1 MFFCIS
7 NEKSR
12 ALKAISNDGSSKGQG
27 KDMTVTQS
35 FYETSAP
42 PGLTG
47 IKAWLLTHD
56 HKRLG
61 LMYLGAIM
69 FWFVLAMFLG
79 LLIRTEL
86 MTQGKTIIDAEVY
99 NSAFTLHGVIMIFLF
114 MIPAIPAIFGN
125 FFLPIQLGTDDVFF
139 PRLNLFSWYLFMIGG
154 LFAVFSLFAGDGF
167 PDTGWT
173 FYVPF
178 SIENNANVSMTV
190 TAAFIL
196 GMSSM
201 LTGLNFVTTFHRMR
215 DKSMG
220 LMQIPLFTWSLYA
233 TAWVQILATPVISI
247 TLVLVV
253 IERALSIGLFD
264 PDKGGDPLLFQHL
277 FWMYSHPAVYIMILP
292 GMGVISEII
301 PVFSRKSI
309 FGYKAIVWSSMGIA
323 VAGSLVWAH
332 HMYTSGMSDVA
343 VFFFSLLT
351 FLVAIPSAVKVFSW
365 VATMYKGSIEMTPPF
380 LLSLIFIYLFSIGG
394 LTGLVVGAVGTD
406 IHVHDTAFVV
416 SHFHFVMFGGTGFAF
431 FAALHYWWPKMFG
444 IMYRYKAAY
453 IGSVL
458 TAIGFLFHYIPMFI
472 LGMQGMPRRYYDYL
486 PQYETGNFLAGFG
499 GYLMCIGILI
509 MFTNLLMSFKQKVPA
524 PADPWGGTTLEWK
537 VPSPPPV
544 HNFVSAPEVM
554 DFPYDFTGVVKES
567 QQSGR

>member
-1 MFFCIS
+1 M
-7 NEKSR
+7 N
-12 ALKAISNDGSSKGQG
+12 APL
-27 KDMTVTQS
+27 S
-35 FYETSAP
+35 FYNTSAP

-61 LMYLGAIM
+61 LMYLGAIF

-79 LLIRTEL
+79 LLLRTEL
-86 MTQGKTIIDAEVY
+86 MSQGRTIMSAEMY
-99 NSAFTLHGVIMIFLF
+99 NATFTLHGVIMIFLF
-114 MIPAIPAIFGN
+114 VIPGIPAIFGN

-139 PRLNLFSWYLFMIGG
+139 PRLNLFSWYLFMFGG
-154 LFAVFSLFAGDGF
+154 LFAIVSLFVGDGF

-178 SIENNANVSMTV
+178 SVQSSGNVGLTV

-220 LMQIPLFTWSLYA
+220 LMQIPLFAWSLYA

-247 TLVLVV
+247 TFVLIVL
-253 IERALSIGLFD
+253 ERFFSIGLFD
-264 PDKGGDPLLFQHL
+264 PDKGGDPLLYQHL
-277 FWMYSHPAVYIMILP
+277 FWMYSHPAVYVMIIP

-309 FGYKAIVWSSMGIA
+309 FGYKAIVWSSMAIA
-323 VAGSLVWAH
+323 IAGSLVWAH
-332 HMYTSGMSDVA
+332 HMFTSGMSDVS
-343 VFFFSLLT
+343 VFVFSLLT
-351 FLVAIPSAVKVFSW
+351 YLVAIPSAVKVFSW
-365 VATMYKGSIEMTPPF
+365 VSTMYKGSIEMSPP
-380 LLSLIFIYLFSIGG
+380 LLLALIFIYLFSIGG
-394 LTGLVVGAVGTD
+394 LTGLVLGAAGTN
-406 IHVHDTAFVV
+406 IHVHDTQFVV

-431 FAALHYWWPKMFG
+431 FAALHFWWPKMFG
-444 IMYRYKAAY
+444 IMYRFKAAY
-453 IGSVL
+453 IGSCL
-458 TAIGFLFHYIPMFI
+458 TAVGFMFHYVPMLI

-486 PQYETGNFLAGFG
+486 PQYETGNFLAGIG
-499 GYLMCIGILI
+499 GYLMVVGLVI
-509 MFTNLLMSFKQKVPA
+509 MFANLLLSFKQRVPA
-524 PADPWGGTTLEWK
+524 PVDPWGGTTLEWT

-544 HNFVSAPEVM
+544 HNFIKQPHIA
-554 DFPYDFTGVVKES
+554 DFPYDFTKVTD
-567 QQSGR
+567 QSRQRVEEEQLS